1 MTGDGIARV
10 RGGGELLVRGVIC
23 TRESRDGRG
32 ARLIMHT
39 TQKSCQAI
47 STLSTL
53 TSEKCRY
60 SGRKIYPGRK
70 IWSLICPI
78 PDASVQALEQV
89 KEVGEFFSSMPP
101 LQNSVTSFS
110 FKSSYT
116 SLDMWMWDCESVRE
130 TAGSP
135 PICQILGA
143 SNPHWVSDPR
153 LSDFYPRHVHGAFI
167 DIRSLS
173 QDHGRLHTHPLL
185 HCTPHT
191 PTMGSSWWEF
201 QRGGEGGLSLLR
213 NFLWAK
219 HRAVLWLH
227 MFWARNTGT
236 SAIEW
241 WNVGRTGNNSGI
253 RTGQSR

>member
-1 MTGDGIARV
+1 MALPGSWEE
-10 RGGGELLVRGVIC
+10 GELLVRGVIC

-39 TQKSCQAI
+39 TQKSCQAM

-89 KEVGEFFSSMPP
+89 KEVGGFFSSIKKFSYQ
-101 LQNSVTSFS
+101 LQLQIELHIFGYV
-110 FKSSYT
+110 
-116 SLDMWMWDCESVRE
+116 DVREWERE

-135 PICQILGA
+135 PHLSNLGCEQ
-143 SNPHWVSDPR
+143 SSPSIRPPIIRLLSSPRPRGIHW
-153 LSDFYPRHVHGAFI
+153 YPVAIPTTMG
-167 DIRSLS
+167 D
-173 QDHGRLHTHPLL
+173 
-185 HCTPHT
+185 CTPILCST
-191 PTMGSSWWEF
+191 APPTRPLWGRVSENF
-201 QRGGEGGLSLLR
+201 GGEGRALEGGLSLLR

-219 HRAVLWLH
+219 HRAVLRLH
-227 MFWARNTGT
+227 KLVARNTGT

>member
-1 MTGDGIARV
+1 M
-10 RGGGELLVRGVIC
+10 
-23 TRESRDGRG
+23 
-32 ARLIMHT
+32 
-39 TQKSCQAI
+39 
-47 STLSTL
+47 
-53 TSEKCRY
+53 
-60 SGRKIYPGRK
+60 YPGRK

-116 SLDMWMWDCESVRE
+116 FLDMWMWDCESVRE

-167 DIRSLS
+167 DIRALS
-173 QDHGRLHTHPLL
+173 PGPWPTAHPSSAPLHP
-185 HCTPHT
+185 PHAHY
-191 PTMGSSWWEF
+191 GVELVRISEG
-201 QRGGEGGLSLLR
+201 RGGRVVVVEEFPLSKASRSSLVTYVLGQEYR
-213 NFLWAK
+213 NF
-219 HRAVLWLH
+219 
-227 MFWARNTGT
+227 RNRMM
-236 SAIEW
+236 ECRE
-241 WNVGRTGNNSGI
+241 NRE
-253 RTGQSR
+253 